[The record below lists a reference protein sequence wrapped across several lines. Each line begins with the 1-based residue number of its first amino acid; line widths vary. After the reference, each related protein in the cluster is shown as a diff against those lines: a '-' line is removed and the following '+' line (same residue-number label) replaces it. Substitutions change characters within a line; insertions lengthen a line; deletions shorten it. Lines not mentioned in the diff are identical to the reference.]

1 MQVDGMW
8 GRVVVG
14 KFRVRA
20 YKVVGPMTR
29 VWVVDM
35 MVFDTLVMD
44 TLWVVANNA
53 FMMVSVDV
61 HRMVTKQALSVVVV
75 MSRMVMTSVT
85 RMWQMRNVMKLMM
98 LGNGARVSVMI
109 VKVVDLRFYLLLAS
123 RQIHRLTS
131 QKLFE
136 CLFQLFRITWTC
148 WKV

>member
-1 MQVDGMW
+1 
-8 GRVVVG
+8 
-14 KFRVRA
+14 
-20 YKVVGPMTR
+20 
-29 VWVVDM
+29 M
-35 MVFDTLVMD
+35 MVFYSLVMD
-44 TLWVVANNA
+44 TLWVVASNA

-61 HRMVTKQALSVVVV
+61 HRVVTKEALGVVVV
-75 MSRMVMTSVT
+75 MTRVVMTSVT

-136 CLFQLFRITWTC
+136 RLFQLFRITWTS